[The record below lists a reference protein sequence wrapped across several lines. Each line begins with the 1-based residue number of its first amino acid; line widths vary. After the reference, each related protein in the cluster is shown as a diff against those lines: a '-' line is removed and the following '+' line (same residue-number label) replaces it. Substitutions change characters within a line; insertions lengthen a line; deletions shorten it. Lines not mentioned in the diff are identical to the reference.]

1 AGWHETADKK
11 KGYFDTKWAVPAS
24 WDDVILQGPHF
35 SVANPFA
42 KQPNPTLKNNL
53 DWSEIDLEAMPPD
66 FIPATAYQP
75 NRDDASLNYDAD
87 YVTVTTNERTVAAKT
102 FFRIIWRNMAATT
115 GFRTLYPSLAAAGS
129 AHVHTVSAIVM
140 TDPDRRL
147 RDCALAG
154 SMSAL
159 LSDFLIRSTGS
170 SHVDS
175 RGVGSLP
182 FTHSTQ
188 IQQYL
193 AKRTLQ
199 LNAVTAAYAPLWE
212 EVTDSEWTPDIPL
225 RKGEERRQAQVE
237 IDALVALA
245 LGVTADELC
254 IIYRTQ
260 FPVMRKYDSQD

>member
-1 AGWHETADKK
+1 
-11 KGYFDTKWAVPAS
+11 
-24 WDDVILQGPHF
+24 
-35 SVANPFA
+35 
-42 KQPNPTLKNNL
+42 
-53 DWSEIDLEAMPPD
+53 
-66 FIPATAYQP
+66 
-75 NRDDASLNYDAD
+75 
-87 YVTVTTNERTVAAKT
+87 
-102 FFRIIWRNMAATT
+102 
-115 GFRTLYPSLAAAGS
+115 
-129 AHVHTVSAIVM
+129 
-140 TDPDRRL
+140 
-147 RDCALAG
+147 
-154 SMSAL
+154 AL

-260 FPVMRKYDSQD
+260 FPVMRKYDSQDLFDVNGRKVADDVAKLERKLKPGQKLGED